1 MTAQTEQR
9 SVVLGTPA
17 VTSVARPTPSP
28 QLVTTTGGRGS
39 ERQSTAFGQPAPR
52 HAKGFPDRLSG
63 PRGQRARSPRRTA
76 EHSKRAPPP
85 HKVVHH
91 MTEPIL
97 EATGLSR
104 SFGHVRALDAADFD
118 IYPGEVVAVI
128 GDNGAGKSTLVKALT
143 GNLALDTGEIKFE
156 GKPVHITSPQQ
167 ASALGME
174 VVYQDLALAPHLNPV
189 QNMFLGREVSRKGVL
204 GHLGFMDEKTMREK
218 AKQSFAELGGTV
230 RSMSAPI
237 GSMSGGQR
245 QQVAI
250 ARAISWAD
258 KVVILDEPTAALG
271 VVQTQNVLDSIKRVK
286 AKGIAVILISHSMP
300 HVLEVADRVQVLRLG
315 RRVATFDASK
325 TTVEE
330 LVGAMTG
337 ALDKSGEAA

>member
-1 MTAQTEQR
+1 
-9 SVVLGTPA
+9 
-17 VTSVARPTPSP
+17 
-28 QLVTTTGGRGS
+28 
-39 ERQSTAFGQPAPR
+39 
-52 HAKGFPDRLSG
+52 
-63 PRGQRARSPRRTA
+63 
-76 EHSKRAPPP
+76 
-85 HKVVHH
+85 

-97 EATGLSR
+97 EAKGLSR

>member
-1 MTAQTEQR
+1 
-9 SVVLGTPA
+9 
-17 VTSVARPTPSP
+17 
-28 QLVTTTGGRGS
+28 
-39 ERQSTAFGQPAPR
+39 
-52 HAKGFPDRLSG
+52 
-63 PRGQRARSPRRTA
+63 
-76 EHSKRAPPP
+76 
-85 HKVVHH
+85 

-97 EATGLSR
+97 EAKGLSR

-118 IYPGEVVAVI
+118 IYPGEVVALI

-143 GNLALDTGEIKFE
+143 GNLAIDEGELYFQ
-156 GKPVHITSPQQ
+156 GKRVNITSPQQ

-189 QNMFLGREVSRKGVL
+189 QNMFLGREIARKGVL
-204 GHLGFMDEKTMREK
+204 GKFGFMDEKAMRDR
-218 AKQSFAELGGTV
+218 AKEGFAELGGTV

-258 KVVILDEPTAALG
+258 KLVILDEPTAALG
-271 VVQTQNVLDSIKRVK
+271 VVQTQNVLDSIRRVK

-300 HVLEVADRVQVLRLG
+300 HVLDVADRVQVLRLG
-315 RRVATFDASK
+315 RRVTTLDASK
-325 TTVEE
+325 TSVEE

-337 ALDKSGEAA
+337 ALDKNGAVS